1 MQWGK
6 KSVSSLLILFT
17 SCCCGHVCY
26 RGWLAMQQ
34 EDLTQAPLFCWRGT
48 TVDDCV
54 FIPQCQFVYLLPN
67 LDHDHLKTRMPIMRT
82 PMCVTY
88 AGTSIANDLH
98 ILCME
103 RTTSGASHLLSVA
116 CLGRQFSQVVASPP
130 LPPPQVICN
139 VVEQCVCLWERER
152 EGHLLHANPL
162 YFAIFIGIMY
172 WNACHLPFSL
182 SLTPPHCQSKFLES
196 FFFSLS

>member
-26 RGWLAMQQ
+26 RGWLATQQ
-34 EDLTQAPLFCWRGT
+34 EDLTQAPLFCWCGT

-130 LPPPQVICN
+130 LPPPKWSVMWLN
-139 VVEQCVCLWERER
+139 SVCVCERER
-152 EGHLLHANPL
+152 ERGICYMPIHYILL
-162 YFAIFIGIMY
+162 
-172 WNACHLPFSL
+172 FS
-182 SLTPPHCQSKFLES
+182 SV
-196 FFFSLS
+196 